1 MSATAVVDNET
12 LDLALPEGVQSDG
25 RVYLYM
31 IFYDQRASR
40 NSQVITSFPTN
51 RRGLRA
57 LLRRVERIK
66 RKRWSGRWS
75 PLVLELAVRVHA
87 QVDFA
92 NLGEQMYKKVG
103 PNSLRP
109 FESYDPR
116 EKIEYLAYVTKQI
129 RGSPR
134 YDVVITASPDPNDP
148 ETTVLHT
155 RIDYY
160 IRKPD
165 EMSRMIDQSLSELKS
180 LAEEKGWNELLEPH
194 GNEILL
200 ALETMVKQSADIPWI
215 TSA

>member
-1 MSATAVVDNET
+1 MSAIVVVDNET

-25 RVYLYM
+25 RVYLYT
-31 IFYDQRASR
+31 IFNEWARKDYQIA
-40 NSQVITSFPTN
+40 TSFPTN

-66 RKRWSGRWS
+66 RKRWSGQWS
-75 PLVLELAVRVHA
+75 PLPLELAVRVHA

-92 NLGEQMYKKVG
+92 NLGEQMYKKKG

-116 EKIEYLAYVTKQI
+116 EKIEYLTYVTKQI

-134 YDVVITASPDPNDP
+134 YDVVIIASPDPNEP

-155 RIDYY
+155 RLDYY

-180 LAEEKGWNELLEPH
+180 LAEEKGWDELLEPH

-200 ALETMVKQSADIPWI
+200 ALETMVKRSADIPWV
-215 TSA
+215 TQA